1 MEDRQGK
8 NFSLAAKVY
17 HSLED
22 NPITILKAL
31 VALISLFLF
40 GLVLSQIPSALAIEN
55 NAHIMARYASVCQVH
70 GLVPIVEPDID
81 VVQGD
86 HTIEKAA
93 QVSEKVLAAFFKVLQ
108 AQLDIFKD
116 KYRHKNIYYLLSI
129 LSTN

>member
-1 MEDRQGK
+1 M
-8 NFSLAAKVY
+8 
-17 HSLED
+17 
-22 NPITILKAL
+22 
-31 VALISLFLF
+31 FLF
-40 GLVLSQIPSALAIEN
+40 QIPSALAIEN

-108 AQLDIFKD
+108 AQLDIFTK
-116 KYRHKNIYYLLSI
+116 KHLI
-129 LSTN
+129 LGLQLCSYENAAY